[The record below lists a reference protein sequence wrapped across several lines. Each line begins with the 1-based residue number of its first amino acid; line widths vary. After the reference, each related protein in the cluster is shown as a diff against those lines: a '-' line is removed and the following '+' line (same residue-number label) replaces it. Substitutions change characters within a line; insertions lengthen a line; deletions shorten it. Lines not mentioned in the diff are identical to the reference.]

1 MRWAYIRE
9 IWDFGSTME
18 IEEKHPGRYGARGQE
33 REEKKK
39 ATPEEIAK
47 QNQWRRE
54 RDVRRLIKWNF
65 SPGDYWMTLTYKK
78 GERPAWEQMKKDL
91 AKLIRKVRLKYK
103 KKGWELK
110 YIYRLAIG
118 KKGGP
123 HVHLLVNREADQET
137 GTDRIIS
144 ELWENGHVYFAS
156 LYDAGGYVK
165 LSEYITKPL
174 EEHEPDEIKRYSC
187 SRNLI
192 RKEPKQK
199 EIKRRNL
206 VDRHKQPIY
215 PKAPKGYYV
224 DPESVK
230 MGINPYTGYAYRH
243 YTLIRI
249 DEGGMK

>member
-18 IEEKHPGRYGARGQE
+18 IEEKHTGRYGARGQE

-39 ATPEEIAK
+39 ATPEEITK

-156 LYDAGGYVK
+156 LYDAGGYG
-165 LSEYITKPL
+165 YDDIWQIITGWNANA
-174 EEHEPDEIKRYSC
+174 R
-187 SRNLI
+187 
-192 RKEPKQK
+192 
-199 EIKRRNL
+199 
-206 VDRHKQPIY
+206 
-215 PKAPKGYYV
+215 
-224 DPESVK
+224 ESS
-230 MGINPYTGYAYRH
+230 
-243 YTLIRI
+243 
-249 DEGGMK
+249 

>member
-1 MRWAYIRE
+1 M
-9 IWDFGSTME
+9 
-18 IEEKHPGRYGARGQE
+18 
-33 REEKKK
+33 
-39 ATPEEIAK
+39 
-47 QNQWRRE
+47 
-54 RDVRRLIKWNF
+54 
-65 SPGDYWMTLTYKK
+65 
-78 GERPAWEQMKKDL
+78 
-91 AKLIRKVRLKYK
+91 
-103 KKGWELK
+103 
-110 YIYRLAIG
+110 
-118 KKGGP
+118 
-123 HVHLLVNREADQET
+123 HLLVNREADQET

-187 SRNLI
+187 SRTLI
-192 RKEPKQK
+192 RKE
-199 EIKRRNL
+199 
-206 VDRHKQPIY
+206 PIY

>member
-18 IEEKHPGRYGARGQE
+18 IEEKHTGRYGARGQE

-65 SPGDYWMTLTYKK
+65 SSGDYWMTLTYKK

-165 LSEYITKPL
+165 L
-174 EEHEPDEIKRYSC
+174 
-187 SRNLI
+187 
-192 RKEPKQK
+192 
-199 EIKRRNL
+199 
-206 VDRHKQPIY
+206 
-215 PKAPKGYYV
+215 
-224 DPESVK
+224 
-230 MGINPYTGYAYRH
+230 
-243 YTLIRI
+243 
-249 DEGGMK
+249 